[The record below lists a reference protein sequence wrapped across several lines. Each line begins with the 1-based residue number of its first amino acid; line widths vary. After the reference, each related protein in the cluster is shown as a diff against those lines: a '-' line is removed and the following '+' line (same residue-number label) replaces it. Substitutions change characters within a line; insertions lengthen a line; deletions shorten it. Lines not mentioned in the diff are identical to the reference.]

1 MMIRPLLAIT
11 MLTVLAGPAAAVTHV
26 VRNTD
31 SEGEGSLREAVSS
44 AEKGDTI
51 LFGTGV
57 RGTIALDDMLEIE
70 NVNIKGPGADAVTV
84 RGSGDVT
91 LQLAGTSALSGLT
104 IAGGNTALE
113 IDNGR
118 ATLLDSIVA
127 DSRGSGIA
135 IEEGRLTLVRSQ
147 VSGNA
152 GAGVEAKGGTVYC
165 VNSTIA
171 DNGGAGLRA
180 DGGTIET
187 QSCSIA
193 HNRGAGLEAAG
204 GEVIAHNT
212 LLADNLRACDGSITS
227 KGYNLAD
234 DESCALSGPGDR
246 HDPDARVG
254 ALDANGGPTQTV
266 ALTGGS
272 PAVDAGDPA
281 GCVDDNGSLLTVD
294 QRGIR
299 RPAGGRCDIGAF
311 EQPVAVTGTV
321 VNRIVALVDGDPIT
335 MHEVNSFTTDDPRL
349 AEAARQDPAGVLELV
364 VTQHILTKEVQA
376 QGIVISD
383 AEIDRYIDTIKQR
396 NNLDDAQLDAALAQQ
411 GLTRERY
418 RKQIKDELER
428 AQLIN
433 REIRGKVSVSPEE
446 IERYQKEQGGEEE
459 PASDEQMAISHI
471 MLQIP
476 PDASPADVDAIQAR
490 AEKIYG
496 ELQDGADFAEVAKR
510 ESEDG
515 AAKSGGKLG
524 TFKKGEMR
532 DELEEAVADLD
543 PGEFS
548 KPVRTETSIHIVRLD
563 ERIGAGTTAPLSDQQ
578 REEIK
583 EKLYA
588 KALEERYARWLK
600 EDLRQKHSVEMLP

>member
-1 MMIRPLLAIT
+1 MMTRTLLAIT
-11 MLTVLAGPAAAVTHV
+11 ILGALAGPAAAVTHV

-31 SEGEGSLREAVSS
+31 TDGEGSLREAVSS

-57 RGTIALDDMLEIE
+57 RGTIALEEMLEIE
-70 NVNIKGPGADAVTV
+70 NLNIKGPGADAVTI

-91 LQLAGTSALSGLT
+91 LQLAGTSAISGL
-104 IAGGNTALE
+104 
-113 IDNGR
+113 
-118 ATLLDSIVA
+118 
-127 DSRGSGIA
+127 
-135 IEEGRLTLVRSQ
+135 
-147 VSGNA
+147 
-152 GAGVEAKGGTVYC
+152 
-165 VNSTIA
+165 TIA

-187 QSCSIA
+187 RSCSIA
-193 HNRGAGLEAAG
+193 YNRGAGLEAAG

-234 DESCALSGPGDR
+234 DESCALSGPGDV
-246 HDPDARVG
+246 HNSDARVG
-254 ALDANGGPTQTV
+254 TLSANGGPTQTV

-272 PAVDAGDPA
+272 PAVNAADPS
-281 GCVDDNGSLLTVD
+281 GCVDDSGSLLTVD
-294 QRGIR
+294 QRGTR
-299 RPAGGRCDIGAF
+299 RPSGGRCDIGAF

-335 MHEVNSFTTDDPRL
+335 LHEIQSFTTDDPRL
-349 AEAARQDPAGVLELV
+349 AEAARNDPAGVLELV

-383 AEIDRYIDTIKQR
+383 AEIDRYIETIKQR
-396 NNLDDAQLDAALAQQ
+396 NHLTDEQLEAALAQQ
-411 GLTRERY
+411 GLTPERY
-418 RKQIKDELER
+418 RKQIRDELER

-433 REIRGKVSVSPEE
+433 REIRGKVSVSPEG
-446 IERYQKEQGGEEE
+446 IERYQKEQGGGEGGEEE
-459 PASDEQMAISHI
+459 PASDEQMTISHI
-471 MLQIP
+471 VLQIP
-476 PDASPADVDAIQAR
+476 PDASPADVEAIQAR

-524 TFKKGEMR
+524 SFKKGEMR

-548 KPVRTETSIHIVRLD
+548 KPVKTETSIHIVRLD
-563 ERIGAGTTAPLSDQQ
+563 ERVGEGAEGAPVKMSDAQ

-600 EDLRQKHSVEMLP
+600 EDLRAKHSVEMLP